1 MAAGNLG
8 QGHSYIN
15 DMNTSPVFK
24 TAKKVLLNSQQNT
37 ANGNTA
43 RGEPHSTGM
52 MADGPGESVNRGYAL
67 LLSLPRSSPAGA
79 GREGGGA
86 SRGQRAWNV
95 EEERGNTH
103 THTHGSLWTR
113 SSCSSCEGSLDS
125 RSVSEWDLSPRTGLT
140 FIYIYH
146 SPSFSTST

>member
-86 SRGQRAWNV
+86 SRGQRA
-95 EEERGNTH
+95 
-103 THTHGSLWTR
+103 
-113 SSCSSCEGSLDS
+113 
-125 RSVSEWDLSPRTGLT
+125 
-140 FIYIYH
+140 
-146 SPSFSTST
+146 